1 MYCVSPTA
9 YFKRF
14 TFTVCFLAVGSC
26 VFAQANSD
34 RETRK
39 EKMDWNKPI
48 AVASIAGIDR
58 VMEDIDYLFETV
70 QKPEYP
76 AMIKGFLAQ
85 YRNLEGLDK
94 TKPLGAFV
102 FLTEGIS
109 PQPTVV
115 GFVPV
120 KNLEELTKT
129 LGEVGFLLAPVEGK
143 ENRYT
148 LALPTF
154 SLHIKMAHG
163 YAFLQIKSEALDRDF
178 YHPDNYTSALSKEYD
193 IAGSLLLSNVPEPMR
208 MMAVDLISAKMD
220 EQMPRKPVENDIR
233 YRSRKETTLFL
244 LKQFELISQ
253 DGNNLTIGYSLSR
266 KNKQIRLHLGVEA
279 RPDSQLG
286 QELKQ
291 FSTSTS
297 QYSYLNAD
305 ASDFLGYSL
314 LPLRKEVEQKT
325 MLDLIEQSQSK
336 IPPILLGDEANP
348 GPVSKML
355 ESAKAT
361 IRSGKLDS
369 HIQLRQTSQG
379 KPAVIASLK
388 LTEGAAFQQGLQ
400 DLFALMKQAE
410 ETQGMEAN
418 VAEVDGITIHK
429 IVPKGMKKKT
439 KEFFGENPV
448 IFVGCGPEECWLAM
462 GEEESLDLLK
472 QAISKRKSN
481 SGRNQTGSAFLVSLK
496 MASLISLADE
506 TAKNQDFME
515 SAKVAFASGGDL
527 LTLYPKITA
536 NQASLNLELGEG
548 FIRLISLAIV
558 NRK

>member
-1 MYCVSPTA
+1 
-9 YFKRF
+9 
-14 TFTVCFLAVGSC
+14 
-26 VFAQANSD
+26 
-34 RETRK
+34 
-39 EKMDWNKPI
+39 MDWNKPI

-76 AMIKGFLAQ
+76 AMLKGFLAQ

-154 SLHIKMAHG
+154 SVHIKMAHG
-163 YAFLQIKSEALDRDF
+163 YAFFQLKSEALDRDF
-178 YHPDNYTSALSKEYD
+178 YNPDDYTSALAKEYD

-220 EQMPRKPVENDIR
+220 EQMPRKPGENDIR

-253 DGNNLTIGYSLSR
+253 DGNNLTLGYSLSR
-266 KNKQIRLHLGVEA
+266 KDKQIRLHLGVDA
-279 RPDSQLG
+279 KPDSQLG

-291 FSTSTS
+291 LSTSTS

-305 ASDFLGYSL
+305 ASDFLGYSVV
-314 LPLRKEVEQKT
+314 PLRKEVEQKV

-336 IPPILLGDEANP
+336 IPPILLGDESNP

-369 HIQLRQTSQG
+369 HIQMLQTSKG
-379 KPAVIASLK
+379 KPALIAALK
-388 LTEGAAFQQGLQ
+388 LTEGAAFKQGLQ
-400 DLFALMKQAE
+400 DLFELMKQAE
-410 ETQGMEAN
+410 DTQGMEAN
-418 VAEVDGITIHK
+418 VADVDGITIHK
-429 IVPKGMKKKT
+429 IVPKDMEKKT
-439 KEFFGENPV
+439 KEFFGEKPV

-481 SGRNQTGSAFLVSLK
+481 GGRNKSGSSFLLSLK
-496 MASLISLADE
+496 MAALISLADE

-527 LTLYPKITA
+527 LTLSPKITA

-548 FIRLISLAIV
+548 FIRLISLAIA